1 MTRRP
6 HAAGDHDEEA
16 GMHDEVGAHDEVG
29 VHDEGPE
36 PRGRTLV
43 LFGLALAMV
52 IAAIIV
58 GSALLAS

>member
-16 GMHDEVGAHDEVG
+16 GMHDEVGA
-29 VHDEGPE
+29 HDEGPE